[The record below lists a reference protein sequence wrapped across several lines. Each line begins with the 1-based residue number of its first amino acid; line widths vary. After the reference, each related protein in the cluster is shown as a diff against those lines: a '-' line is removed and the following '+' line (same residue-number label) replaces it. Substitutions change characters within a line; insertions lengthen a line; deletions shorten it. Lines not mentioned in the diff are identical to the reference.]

1 MRGLTSDFNEGDK
14 DGENQRS
21 MTNGS
26 HTMKNLSR
34 RNFLKMSA
42 LTGGALLFND
52 LAGRLSGL
60 SPGIRT
66 AHAAEPIKIGII
78 DPLSSPYKTSSIHDV
93 HGANVAVDFY
103 NKRGGVLGRQVV
115 ILEADDASNP
125 ETAVKAATKFI
136 KDDRIDFLM
145 GTFNADCALVVSDLA
160 KKENK
165 LFMVTGAHLPELSGA
180 ACNSHTFV
188 FMPNA
193 TMMAQS
199 IVPHLVK
206 AYGTRWYM
214 LTTGSLDGKAMAQAM
229 ATAGQVHGVEL
240 VGEAL
245 MPFGSTDFTSAL
257 TAAKDKHPTL
267 IVLNLYGWDLVH
279 ALKGYTK
286 LELAKDKIGVG
297 GMIAGEQIGRPLGY
311 AHNAGIWGLI
321 WDPKINTEGSK
332 RFIQGVID
340 KYNHTPTSRC
350 YLGYA
355 AMSQILEAVRR
366 AGTTDTM
373 AVIKALEG
381 HEFDGLKEG
390 RSYFRAWDHQH
401 VQDVLVGEAFGKEM
415 GLGHYKILATVPGDA
430 VAGTVEHNTCKL

>member
-1 MRGLTSDFNEGDK
+1 MSG
-14 DGENQRS
+14 
-21 MTNGS
+21 M
-26 HTMKNLSR
+26 SR
-34 RNFLKMSA
+34 RRFLQLSA
-42 LTGGALLFND
+42 ATGGALVCGD
-52 LAGRLSGL
+52 LVSQVVGYF
-60 SPGIRT
+60 PGARV
-66 AHAAEPIKIGII
+66 ARAAEPIKIGII

-103 NKRGGVLGRQVV
+103 NKRGGVLGRQVM

-125 ETAVKAATKFI
+125 ETAVKAATKLL
-136 KDDRIDFLM
+136 KEDRIDFLM
-145 GTFNADCALVVSDLA
+145 GTFNADCALVVSEMA

-165 LFMVTGAHLPELSGA
+165 LFMVTGAHLPELTGA
-180 ACNSHTFV
+180 ACSSHTFV

-199 IVPHLVK
+199 VVPHLAK

-214 LTTGSLDGKAMAQAM
+214 LTTSTLDGKTMAQAM
-229 ATAGQVHGVEL
+229 VAAGQAHGVEF
-240 VGEAL
+240 VGEAM

-267 IVLNLYGWDLVH
+267 IVLNLYGWDLVN

-311 AHNAGIWGLI
+311 ANNAGIWGLI

-332 RFIQGVID
+332 RFIQGVIE

-355 AMSQILEAVRR
+355 AVSQILEAVRR
-366 AGTTDTM
+366 AGSTETS

-390 RSYFRAWDHQH
+390 RSYFRAWDHLH
-401 VQDVLVGEAFGKEM
+401 VQDVLVGEAFGKEL

-430 VAGTVEHNTCKL
+430 VAGTIEQNTCKL